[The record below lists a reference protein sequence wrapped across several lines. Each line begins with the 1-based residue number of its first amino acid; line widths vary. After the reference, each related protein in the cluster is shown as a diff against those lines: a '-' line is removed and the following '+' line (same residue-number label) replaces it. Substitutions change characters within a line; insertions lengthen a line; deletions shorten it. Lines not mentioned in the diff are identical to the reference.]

1 MEIDSFNLT
10 PKAKLAL
17 KDAKE
22 FANQN
27 SHSLINNCHILYGC
41 WKNINSSFINFAGAM
56 GVELELEELSK
67 IILKFSK
74 KHSLLFTSSSHN
86 EIWDT
91 NIQTAI
97 KKAKE
102 FADDHENF
110 YVGIEHLLFGVLEC
124 NEKFL
129 EFLLKNDVDY
139 EHLKE
144 IIHEFIIG
152 KTVEPVPAGKE
163 PIPAS
168 SKPKVK
174 AIDAYCILL
183 NDLVSKENYQTISGR
198 DKEIETLT
206 EIICRKTKSNCL
218 LLGEPGTGKTAIVEG
233 LAQKINNN
241 ECSEILANKKI
252 YSLDLG
258 LMIAGTKYRGQFEE
272 RLSNFLE
279 EVKELKDVIIFI
291 DEIHIMIG
299 AGSSEGSMD
308 VANMLKPALA
318 RGDIR
323 CIGATTYSEYKK
335 FFEKDGALSR
345 RFDIVKVNE
354 PNKTQVFEMVKA
366 SIDSFESYHN
376 VKYSDELINLTIDLC
391 AKYLPNK
398 RFPDKAFDIIDQTCS
413 RVKIKKIKRPAKA
426 LKAEGELKT
435 FLNVEEEDFSQ
446 EDHLK
451 CALLMDEY
459 TTIMQN
465 WMYKIAKTKFEVT
478 ANDVYN
484 VIADKSNVDVETI
497 KESTKNTFSLFKDN
511 LKSKIFGQSEN
522 IDKIYN
528 TLACAK
534 VGFGKLNKP
543 IASFFFVGPTSVGKT
558 FAAKNIAKE
567 FFGNESS
574 ILQINMSEYQEK
586 NSISKLIGTSA
597 GYVGFEEG
605 GLLTEFVRHNPNS
618 VILFDEAEKCDRS
631 ILDLLLQILDEGCIN
646 DNLNRKIDFT
656 SSIIVLTSNIGVK
669 DVESKSM
676 GFIQEEIKHEDSYKN
691 SVKKQLK
698 PELVARIDEIIVFN
712 ALKSEQFI
720 GIVNNRI
727 QQIKNNLNS
736 KNIKLNISKDL
747 VQFIVSKIGEDFNAR
762 SLNSIIRS
770 EIEVPIAD
778 LIIKN
783 ANLKKIS
790 AKVIDKSIKIG

>member
-1 MEIDSFNLT
+1 MMEIDSFNLT

-22 FANQN
+22 FANRS
-27 SHSLINNCHILYGC
+27 SHSLINNCHVLYGC

-56 GVELELEELSK
+56 GVELSLEELSK

-86 EIWDT
+86 DIWDT
-91 NIQTAI
+91 DIQNAV
-97 KKAKE
+97 KKAKQ

-110 YVGIEHLLFGVLEC
+110 YVGVEHLLFGTLEC

-129 EFLLKNDVDY
+129 DFLLKNNVDY

-144 IIHEFIIG
+144 IIHQFIVG
-152 KTVEPVPAGKE
+152 KDVEPVPAGQEPKE
-163 PIPAS
+163 K
-168 SKPKVK
+168 KPKVK
-174 AIDAYCILL
+174 AIDAYCVLL
-183 NDLVSKENYQTISGR
+183 NDIVQKDDYQKISGR

-218 LLGEPGTGKTAIVEG
+218 LLGEAGTGKTAIVEG

-252 YSLDLG
+252 YSLDLS
-258 LMIAGTKYRGQFEE
+258 LMVAGTKYRGQFEE
-272 RLSNFLE
+272 RFSNFLE
-279 EVKELKDVIIFI
+279 EVKELKDAIIFI
-291 DEIHIMIG
+291 DEIHIMVG

-345 RFDIVKVNE
+345 RFDIIKVNE
-354 PNKTQVFEMVKA
+354 PNKSQVFEMVKA
-366 SIDSFESYHN
+366 SIGSFESYHN
-376 VKYSDELINLTIDLC
+376 VKYSDKLINLTIDLC
-391 AKYLPNK
+391 EKYLPNK
-398 RFPDKAFDIIDQTCS
+398 RFPDKAFDVIDQTCS
-413 RVKIKKIKRPAKA
+413 RVKIKKIKRPLKA
-426 LKAEGELKT
+426 LKVEGELKT
-435 FLNVEEEDFSQ
+435 FLNCKEEDFSQ
-446 EDHLK
+446 EDQMK
-451 CALLMDEY
+451 CALLMDQY
-459 TTIMQN
+459 STIMEN
-465 WMYKIAKTKFEVT
+465 WMYKIAKTKFEVLE
-478 ANDVYN
+478 NDVYA
-484 VIADKSNVDVETI
+484 VIADKSSVDIETI
-497 KESTKNTFSLFKDN
+497 KESAKNTFGLFKDN

-522 IDKIYN
+522 IDKIYD

-534 VGFGKLNKP
+534 IGFNKPNKP

-567 FFGNESS
+567 FFGNESN
-574 ILQINMSEYQEK
+574 ILQLNMSEYQEK

-656 SSIIVLTSNIGVK
+656 SCIIILTSNIGVK
-669 DVESKSM
+669 DLESKSM
-676 GFIQEEIKHEDSYKN
+676 GFIQQEVDYKESYK
-691 SVKKQLK
+691 SSIKKQLK

-712 ALKSEQFI
+712 ALKPQQFI
-720 GIVNNRI
+720 GIVNERI
-727 QQIKNNLNS
+727 GQIKNNLNS

-747 VQFIVSKIGEDFNAR
+747 VEFIVSKIGEDFNAR

-783 ANLKKIS
+783 SNLKKIS
-790 AKVIDKSIKIG
+790 AKVIDKSIKIA

>member
-22 FANQN
+22 FADRND
-27 SHSLINNCHILYGC
+27 HSLINNCHVLYGC
-41 WKNINSSFINFAGAM
+41 WKNMNSSFINFAEAM
-56 GVELELEELSK
+56 GIELELEKLSK

-74 KHSLLFTSSSHN
+74 KHSLLFTSSSSN
-86 EIWDT
+86 KTWDV
-91 NIQTAI
+91 NIQTTI
-97 KKAKE
+97 KKAKQ

-110 YVGIEHLLFGVLEC
+110 YVGLEHLLFGVLEC
-124 NEKFL
+124 DEKFL
-129 EFLLKNDVDY
+129 EFLLKNDIDY

-152 KTVEPVPAGKE
+152 KTVESTPARKK
-163 PIPAS
+163 S
-168 SKPKVK
+168 QQSKPKVK
-174 AIDAYCILL
+174 SFEAYCVLL
-183 NDLVSKENYQTISGR
+183 NDLVSKKDYQTISGR
-198 DKEIETLT
+198 DKEIEMLT

-218 LLGEPGTGKTAIVEG
+218 LLGEPGTGKTAVVEG

-241 ECSEILANKKI
+241 QCSEILANKKI
-252 YSLDLG
+252 YSLDLS

-272 RLSNFLE
+272 RFSNFLE

-291 DEIHIMIG
+291 DEIHVMIG

-354 PNKTQVFEMVKA
+354 PDKSQVFEMVKA
-366 SIDSFESYHN
+366 SINSFESYHN
-376 VKYSDELINLTIDLC
+376 VEYSDVLINLTIDLC

-413 RVKIKKIKRPAKA
+413 RVKIKKIKRPLKA
-426 LKAEGELKT
+426 LKVEAKLKE
-435 FLNVEEEDFSQ
+435 FLHSEEEDFSQ
-446 EDHLK
+446 EDQAK
-451 CALLMDEY
+451 CTLLMEEY

-465 WMYKIAKTKFEVT
+465 WMYRIAKTKFKVT
-478 ANDVYN
+478 ENDVYN
-484 VIADKSNVDVETI
+484 VIADKSNVDVNTI
-497 KESTKNTFSLFKDN
+497 KESANNTFSLFKDN

-534 VGFGKLNKP
+534 AGFGKSNRP

-586 NSISKLIGTSA
+586 GSISKLIGTSA

-618 VILFDEAEKCDRS
+618 VILFDEAEKCDRN

-656 SSIIVLTSNIGVK
+656 SSIIVLTSNIGAK
-669 DVESKSM
+669 DIESKSM
-676 GFIQEEIKHEDSYKN
+676 GFIQTEVNHEDSYKN
-691 SVKKQLK
+691 SIKKQLK
-698 PELVARIDEIIVFN
+698 PELIARIDEIIVFN
-712 ALKSEQFI
+712 TLKGEQFI
-720 GIVNNRI
+720 SIVNERI

-736 KNIKLNISKDL
+736 RNIKLTTSKDL
-747 VQFIVSKIGEDFNAR
+747 IQFIVGKIGDDFNAR

-778 LIIKN
+778 LMIKN
-783 ANLKKIS
+783 LDLNKIS

>member
-22 FANQN
+22 FANRN
-27 SHSLINNCHILYGC
+27 SHSLVNNCHVLYGC
-41 WKNINSSFINFAGAM
+41 WKNINSSFINFAEAM
-56 GVELELEELSK
+56 GIELELEKLSE

-86 EIWDT
+86 DVWDSEIK
-91 NIQTAI
+91 TAV
-97 KKAKE
+97 KKAKQ

-129 EFLLKNDVDY
+129 DFLLKNNVDY

-152 KTVEPVPAGKE
+152 KDAE
-163 PIPAS
+163 PIAPNKEVQEK
-168 SKPKVK
+168 KPKVK
-174 AIDAYCILL
+174 SIDAYCVLL
-183 NDLVSKENYQTISGR
+183 NDLVKREDYQKISGR

-252 YSLDLG
+252 YSLDLS

-272 RLSNFLE
+272 RFSNFLE
-279 EVKELKDVIIFI
+279 EVRELKDVIIFI
-291 DEIHIMIG
+291 DEIHVMIG

-354 PNKTQVFEMVKA
+354 PNKSQVFEMVKA
-366 SIDSFESYHN
+366 SISSFESYHN
-376 VKYSDELINLTIDLC
+376 VEYSDELISLTIDLC
-391 AKYLPNK
+391 GKYLPNK

-413 RVKIKKIKRPAKA
+413 KVKIKKIKRPLKA
-426 LKAEGELKT
+426 LKVEDKLKL
-435 FLNVEEEDFSQ
+435 FLDSEEEDFSQ
-446 EDHLK
+446 ENQIR

-465 WMYKIAKTKFEVT
+465 WMYKIAKTKFKITE
-478 ANDVYN
+478 NDVYE
-484 VIADKSNVDVETI
+484 VIANKSNVNVDTI
-497 KESTKNTFSLFKDN
+497 KESANNTFALFKDN

-534 VGFGKLNKP
+534 AGFSKPNRP

-669 DVESKSM
+669 DFESKSM
-676 GFIQEEIKHEDSYKN
+676 GFIQEEISHQDSYKN

-720 GIVNNRI
+720 GIVNDRI

-736 KNIKLNISKDL
+736 RNIKLAISKDL
-747 VQFIVSKIGEDFNAR
+747 IQFITSKIGDDFNAR

-778 LIIKN
+778 LMIKN
-783 ANLKKIS
+783 SDLKKIS
-790 AKVIDKSIKIG
+790 VKIIDKSINIA

>member
-22 FANQN
+22 FANRN
-27 SHSLINNCHILYGC
+27 SHSLINNCHVLYGC
-41 WKNINSSFINFAGAM
+41 WKNINSSFINFAEAM
-56 GVELELEELSK
+56 GVELDLEKLSQ

-86 EIWDT
+86 DIWDT
-91 NIQTAI
+91 DIQTAI
-97 KKAKE
+97 KKAKQ

-129 EFLLKNDVDY
+129 DFLLKNNVDY

-152 KTVEPVPAGKE
+152 KTTEPIPAGKE
-163 PIPAS
+163 IQEK
-168 SKPKVK
+168 KPKVK
-174 AIDAYCILL
+174 AIEAYCVLL
-183 NDLVSKENYQTISGR
+183 NDLVKKEDYQKISGR

-252 YSLDLG
+252 YSLDLS

-272 RLSNFLE
+272 RFSNFLE
-279 EVKELKDVIIFI
+279 EVKELKDAIIFI
-291 DEIHIMIG
+291 DEIHVMVG

-345 RFDIVKVNE
+345 RFDIIKVNE
-354 PNKTQVFEMVKA
+354 PNRSQVFEMVKT

-376 VKYSDELINLTIDLC
+376 VEYSDELINLTIDLC

-413 RVKIKKIKRPAKA
+413 RVKIKKIKRPLKA
-426 LKAEGELKT
+426 LKVEDKLKA
-435 FLNVEEEDFSQ
+435 FLDAEEEDFSQ
-446 EDHLK
+446 ENQIK

-465 WMYKIAKTKFEVT
+465 WMYKIAKTKFKVT
-478 ANDVYN
+478 ENDVYN
-484 VIADKSNVDVETI
+484 VIADKSNVDVNTI
-497 KESTKNTFSLFKDN
+497 KESATNTFSLFKDN
-511 LKSKIFGQSEN
+511 LKSRIFGQSEN

-534 VGFGKLNKP
+534 AGFGKSNRP

-586 NSISKLIGTSA
+586 SSISKLIGTSA

-656 SSIIVLTSNIGVK
+656 SCIIVLTSNIGVK

-676 GFIQEEIKHEDSYKN
+676 GFIQPEVNHETSYKN
-691 SVKKQLK
+691 SIKKQLK

-712 ALKSEQFI
+712 ALKSEQFTS
-720 GIVNNRI
+720 IVNERI

-736 KNIKLNISKDL
+736 RSIKLTTSKDL
-747 VQFIVSKIGEDFNAR
+747 IQFIVGKIGDDFNAR

-778 LIIKN
+778 LMIKN
-783 ANLKKIS
+783 LDLKKIS
-790 AKVIDKSIKIG
+790 AKVVDKSIKIA

>member
-22 FANQN
+22 FANRN
-27 SHSLINNCHILYGC
+27 NHSLINNCHVLYGC
-41 WKNINSSFINFAGAM
+41 WKNINSSFINFANLM
-56 GVELELEELSK
+56 GVELSIENLSE
-67 IILKFSK
+67 IILKFAK
-74 KHSLLFTSSSHN
+74 KHALLFTASTHN
-86 EIWDT
+86 DIWDVD
-91 NIQTAI
+91 IQNAI

-110 YVGIEHLLFGVLEC
+110 YIGIEHLLFGVLEC

-129 EFLLKNDVDY
+129 DFLLKNNIDY

-144 IIHEFIIG
+144 IIHEFIVG
-152 KTVEPVPAGKE
+152 KTSEPPQVEKE
-163 PIPAS
+163 PAPA
-168 SKPKVK
+168 KKTKIK
-174 AIDAYCILL
+174 AIEAYCTLL
-183 NDLVSKENYQTISGR
+183 NDLVKKDDYQKISSR

-206 EIICRKTKSNCL
+206 EILCRKTKSNCL

-233 LAQKINNN
+233 LAQKINSN
-241 ECSEILANKKI
+241 ECSEVLANKKI
-252 YSLDLG
+252 YSLDLS

-272 RLSNFLE
+272 RFSNFLE
-279 EVKELKDVIIFI
+279 EVKELKDTIIFI
-291 DEIHIMIG
+291 DEIHVMIG

-354 PNKTQVFEMVKA
+354 PNRTQVFEMVKA
-366 SIDSFESYHN
+366 SIDSFETYHN
-376 VKYSDELINLTIDLC
+376 VEYSDELINLTIDLC
-391 AKYLPNK
+391 GKYLPNK
-398 RFPDKAFDIIDQTCS
+398 RFPDKAFDVIDKTCS
-413 RVKIKKIKRPAKA
+413 KVKIKKIKRPLKA
-426 LKAEGELKT
+426 LKVEKELKD
-435 FLNVEEEDFSQ
+435 FLDSEEENFSQ
-446 EDHLK
+446 EMQIK
-451 CALLMDEY
+451 CALLMDKY
-459 TTIMQN
+459 TSIMQD
-465 WMYKIAKTKFEVT
+465 WMYRVAKTKFKITE
-478 ANDVYN
+478 NDVYE
-484 VIADKSNVDVETI
+484 VIANKSNVSVDTI
-497 KESTKNTFSLFKDN
+497 KESANNTFALFKDN

-522 IDKIYN
+522 IDKIYE
-528 TLACAK
+528 TLACSKA
-534 VGFGKLNKP
+534 GFNKSNRP
-543 IASFFFVGPTSVGKT
+543 IANFFFVGPTSVGKT
-558 FAAKNIAKE
+558 FAAKQIAKE

-574 ILQINMSEYQEK
+574 ILQINMSEYQEQ

-618 VILFDEAEKCDRS
+618 VILFDEAEKCHRS
-631 ILDLLLQILDEGCIN
+631 ILDLLLQILDEGSIN

-656 SSIIVLTSNIGVK
+656 SCIVILTSNIGVK
-669 DVESKSM
+669 ESETKSM
-676 GFIQEEIKHEDSYKN
+676 GFIQPEVSYKDSYKD
-691 SVKKQLK
+691 SVKKQLR

-712 ALKSEQFI
+712 ALTNKEFTE
-720 GIVNNRI
+720 IVNERI
-727 QQIKNNLNS
+727 NQIKNNLNS
-736 KNIKLNISKDL
+736 RKIKMTISKDC
-747 VQFIVSKIGEDFNAR
+747 VDYIVSKLNGDFNAR

-778 LIIKN
+778 LIIKKSD
-783 ANLKKIS
+783 LKKIS
-790 AKVIDKSIKIG
+790 IKVIDKIIKIS

>member
-27 SHSLINNCHILYGC
+27 SHSLINNCHVLYGC
-41 WKNINSSFINFAGAM
+41 WKNINSSFINFAGIM
-56 GVELELEELSK
+56 GVELELEKLSE

-74 KHSLLFTSSSHN
+74 KHALLFTSSSHN

-91 NIQTAI
+91 NIQMAI

-144 IIHEFIIG
+144 IIHEFIVG
-152 KTVEPVPAGKE
+152 KTIEPVPTEKE
-163 PIPAS
+163 AVK
-168 SKPKVK
+168 SKPKIK
-174 AIDAYCILL
+174 AIEAYCVLL
-183 NDLVSKENYQTISGR
+183 NDLVAKDDYQKISGR

-218 LLGEPGTGKTAIVEG
+218 LLGEAGTGKTAIVEG

-258 LMIAGTKYRGQFEE
+258 LMVAGTKYRGQFEE
-272 RLSNFLE
+272 RFSNFLE
-279 EVKELKDVIIFI
+279 EVKELKDVIVFI

-345 RFDIVKVNE
+345 RFDIIKVNE
-354 PNKTQVFEMVKA
+354 PNKSQVFEMVKA
-366 SIDSFESYHN
+366 SIGSFESYHN
-376 VKYSDELINLTIDLC
+376 VKYSDELINLTINLC

-413 RVKIKKIKRPAKA
+413 RVKIKKIKRPLKA
-426 LKAEGELKT
+426 LKLEDELKA
-435 FLNVEEEDFSQ
+435 FLNSKEEDFSQ
-446 EDHLK
+446 ENQIQ
-451 CALLMDEY
+451 CSLLMDKYSTVME
-459 TTIMQN
+459 N

-478 ANDVYN
+478 ENDIYT
-484 VIADKSNVDVETI
+484 VIADKSSVNIETI
-497 KESTKNTFSLFKDN
+497 KESAKNTFSLFKDN

-522 IDKIYN
+522 IDKIYD

-534 VGFGKLNKP
+534 IGFNKPNRP

-567 FFGNESS
+567 FFGNESN

-631 ILDLLLQILDEGCIN
+631 ILDLLLQILDEGSIN

-656 SSIIVLTSNIGVK
+656 SSIVILTSNIGAR
-669 DVESKSM
+669 DIESKSM
-676 GFIQEEIKHEDSYKN
+676 GFVQQEVDYKESYK
-691 SVKKQLK
+691 SSIKKQLK

-712 ALKSEQFI
+712 ALKPQQFI
-720 GIVNNRI
+720 SIVNERI
-727 QQIKNNLNS
+727 EQIKNNLNS

-783 ANLKKIS
+783 SDLKKIS
-790 AKVIDKSIKIG
+790 AKVVDKSIKIG